1 MMKVKSPGS
10 PARYR
15 WSKDCVVMEHKCD
28 LCEKPAQ
35 VHEVLIKNGQKH
47 EIHLCPECAS
57 AQGYGGAAG
66 QLPAKIAKKLPAKPG
81 GVEGGPRACREC
93 GLTHSAFRRHGVLG
107 CPGCY
112 QAFEKQLEPLIS
124 RAQGGATHHC
134 GHVPEQASGHLDRQV
149 QRTRLLKQLNE
160 AIATE
165 QYERAARI
173 RDTLQGLS
181 GPLLGDH
188 D

>member
-1 MMKVKSPGS
+1 
-10 PARYR
+10 
-15 WSKDCVVMEHKCD
+15 MEHKCD
-28 LCEKPAQ
+28 LCDKPAQ

-66 QLPAKIAKKLPAKPG
+66 QLPAKVAKKLPTPTG
-81 GVEGGPRACREC
+81 GTGSGTRACREC
-93 GLTHSAFRRHGVLG
+93 GLTHSAFRRHGILG

-134 GHVPEQASGHLDRQV
+134 GHVPEQESGHLERQLQRRELSRQEQWPMSHDAYDALKEGAGTAV
-149 QRTRLLKQLNE
+149 Q
-160 AIATE
+160 
-165 QYERAARI
+165 
-173 RDTLQGLS
+173 
-181 GPLLGDH
+181 P
-188 D
+188 

>member
-1 MMKVKSPGS
+1 
-10 PARYR
+10 
-15 WSKDCVVMEHKCD
+15 MEHKCD

-66 QLPAKIAKKLPAKPG
+66 QLPAKIAKKLPVQPG
-81 GVEGGPRACREC
+81 GVEAGPRACREC

-173 RDTLQGLS
+173 RDSLQGLS